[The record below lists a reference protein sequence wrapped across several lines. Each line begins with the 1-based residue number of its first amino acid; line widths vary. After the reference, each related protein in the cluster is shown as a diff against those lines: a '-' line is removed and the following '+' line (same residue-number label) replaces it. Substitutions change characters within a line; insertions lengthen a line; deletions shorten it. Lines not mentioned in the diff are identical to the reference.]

1 MQEYHISNGMISSGI
16 ILYDDT
22 MYISSGGIADGTVM
36 KPNPEIMGM
45 GGSLSVLNGG
55 SAVNTDVNFGSM
67 FISSGGSAVNTE
79 ISHSYN
85 DMGDLQSGVLYVS
98 KGGKTNST
106 TVQVGGSML
115 VYSGASALNIK
126 ENGGYVSVEHGANYS
141 FVKNTIK
148 GLYLGSSM
156 MSMSGN
162 MATLHSGTTATSTTI
177 DGGTL
182 YVYDGGKA
190 ETTLFKDG
198 AMHISNGG
206 VANDIIV
213 FSNGSNPSVMMSG
226 GIHVHSGG
234 TVNSVTVLSR
244 LLRWY
249 NSSTLMY
256 VSRGGVANNL
266 TFHSGGLTVEG
277 TVNHAVFDSF
287 GRMTVVSG
295 GVVNDLIV
303 PRYDDGDTVDIQV
316 LQGGVVNG
324 ATLSGQCFFLV
335 SGTVNDTIITGTNI
349 WGDAGFA
356 YPKFG
361 LVLYGVASNT
371 SVGEDGILTISSGG
385 VHKGR
390 LQIEYGAFVMLSDG
404 GKIDFTVSGMDPSD
418 DYLINNLALIEDD
431 PMGGAMMME
440 SPYTITVSSTQA
452 NGTYR
457 LAQWAS
463 SLHDPISVY
472 VGNTQVGTL
481 TPNGEA
487 LIVNGVSYDL
497 NLVGGDLTL
506 TVTGSSYTA
515 PEPVYVAGNFD
526 GQGGIFR
533 FSGNGKG
540 VIYTVDGR
548 IQVEG
553 KLDTATWELVGVG
566 DFNQSGSDGLLWQ
579 EKATGNVYVQN
590 DMTSFDEITGKKNLL
605 GIIGS
610 GYEILYSGDFSGVG
624 MDGVLMRGP
633 ATGEAG
639 VSLNYGLPVWGR
651 EADGSTF
658 NGWLGA
664 LVNTWQPGEA
674 LKGDTANPADINA
687 KNYMY
692 DVVAVGDFNG
702 DGVDDIMLQN
712 VMPET
717 VDGVRISGSGDIF
730 TFLTGDM
737 DAVKN
742 GSAPVI
748 AYAGCASGGW
758 EIIGSGDFDGDG
770 IDDTLLSDGTG
781 LCGWKMEAGLRT
793 GDFWFGNLADNESIA
808 GIADL
813 NNDGTDDIVV
823 LNSDT
828 AIFTGWLVKNGAAA
842 DTVTLA

>member
-1 MQEYHISNGMISSGI
+1 MQEYHISNGIISSGI

-85 DMGDLQSGVLYVS
+85 DMGDLQAGVLYVS

-126 ENGGYVSVEHGANYS
+126 ENGGYVSVERGANYS

-190 ETTLFKDG
+190 ETTLFKNG
-198 AMHISNGG
+198 AMHISSGG
-206 VANDIIV
+206 IANDIIV
-213 FSNGSNPSVMMSG
+213 FSNGDNPSAMMSG

-234 TVNSVTVLSR
+234 TVNSVTF
-244 LLRWY
+244 LLAGGMMTVSA
-249 NSSTLMY
+249 NMS
-256 VSRGGVANNL
+256 VSRGGIANDL
-266 TFHSGGLTVEG
+266 TFYTGKLGVEG
-277 TVNHAVFDSF
+277 TVNH
-287 GRMTVVSG
+287 VVMHSRGSIEVSSG
-295 GVVNDLIV
+295 GAVNDLAV
-303 PRYDDGDTVDIQV
+303 FYSSSSQAMMHGDYRV

-324 ATLSGQCFFLV
+324 VTLFGNPWFIV
-335 SGTVNDTIITGTNI
+335 SGTVNDVVLSCTSDNASPYHTMGMD
-349 WGDAGFA
+349 GMM
-356 YPKFG
+356 
-361 LVLYGVASNT
+361 LYGVASNT
-371 SVGEDGILTISSGG
+371 RVGSGGVLWISSGG
-385 VHKGR
+385 VHKGS
-390 LQIEYGAFVMLSDG
+390 LQIEYGAFVTLSG
-404 GKIDFTVSGMDPSD
+404 GTIDFTVSGMDPSD
-418 DYLINNLALIEDD
+418 DYLINNLALIEENT
-431 PMGGAMMME
+431 MGGMME
-440 SPYTITVSSTQA
+440 ETYTITVSSTQS

-481 TPNGEA
+481 TPNDEA

-515 PEPVYVAGNFD
+515 PEPVCVTGNFD

-540 VIYTVDGR
+540 FIYTANECV
-548 IQVEG
+548 QVKG
-553 KLDTATWELVGVG
+553 KLDTDAWKLVGAG
-566 DFNQSGSDGLLWQ
+566 DFNRSGTDGLLWQ
-579 EKATGNVYVQN
+579 EKSTGNVYMQN
-590 DMTSFDEITGKKNLL
+590 DITSFDEITGKKNLL
-605 GIIGS
+605 GVIGT
-610 GYEILYSGDFSGVG
+610 GYEILFTGDFSGVG

-633 ATGEAG
+633 ATGESG

-674 LKGDTANPADINA
+674 LKGDTSDLADINA

-692 DVVAVGDFNG
+692 DVVSVGDYNG

-758 EIIGSGDFDGDG
+758 EILGAGDFNGDG

-781 LCGWKMEAGLRT
+781 VSGWEMESGLRT
-793 GDFWFGNLADNESIA
+793 GDFWFGNLADKESIA
-808 GIADL
+808 GITDL
-813 NNDGTDDIVV
+813 NHDGTDDIVI
-823 LNSDT
+823 LNSDA
-828 AIFTGWLVKNGAAA
+828 AIFTGWLVKNGAVTDA
-842 DTVTLA
+842 VTLA